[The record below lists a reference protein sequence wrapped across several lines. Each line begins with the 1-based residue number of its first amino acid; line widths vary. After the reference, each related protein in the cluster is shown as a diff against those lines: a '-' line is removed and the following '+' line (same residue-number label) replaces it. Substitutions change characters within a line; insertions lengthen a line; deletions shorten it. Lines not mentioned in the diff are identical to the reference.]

1 MTYTAI
7 VKRLRDMR
15 KQADIDLAAQARRE
29 YGVRFGDDFTYVQ
42 GGKTVVMSHPAVIA
56 KQYRKLH
63 GMDVD

>member
-7 VKRLRDMR
+7 VKRLRDTR
-15 KQADIDLAAQARRE
+15 KQADIDLAARASRE
-29 YGVRFGDDFTYVQ
+29 YGVQFGDNFTYVQ
-42 GGKTVVMSHPAVIA
+42 GGKTVVMSHPTAIA